1 EDVLEVESKIQ
12 SQVRG
17 ELDKR
22 QREFILREQMKAIQ
36 KELGEGDITPE
47 LSELKKRLPKATLP
61 EAAQREADRELQRLI
76 TIPSISPEYQVA
88 RTYLEWLSD
97 LP

>member
-1 EDVLEVESKIQ
+1 MQ
-12 SQVRG
+12 SQIQADVRG

-47 LSELKKRLPKATLP
+47 LSELK
-61 EAAQREADRELQRLI
+61 QRL
-76 TIPSISPEYQVA
+76 VA
-88 RTYLEWLSD
+88 GEPAGGGPARGGPRAAAPD
-97 LP
+97 